1 MCIYYDDAYIW
12 RKLVFSTLHQAKPY
26 VILIETGHGR
36 LRLISIYYS
45 GKNAGVCTTRIYT

>member
-1 MCIYYDDAYIW
+1 MCIYYDDTYMW

-45 GKNAGVCTTRIYT
+45 EKNACVCTTRIYT